1 MDPARGILPLALSEA
16 TDEQRRLMG
25 PWSDMHFAAVYANH
39 PGLYRV
45 VMPLIKQVV
54 VDSTLPTRDREILLF
69 RTLHLCED
77 VYESTHHREIARS
90 AGMTD
95 VEIDAA
101 RTGEGLSGFDATL
114 ANAAEQ
120 LVRHQRVGDETWREL
135 GERYRQAQMMEVV
148 ALVGTYVLIAMS
160 TRTFGI
166 AIEDDETFRGFMD
179 KRDYLQRE
187 RGTARG

>member
-1 MDPARGILPLALSEA
+1 
-16 TDEQRRLMG
+16 MG

-54 VDSTLPTRDREILLF
+54 VDSSLPTRDREILLF

-77 VYESTHHREIARS
+77 VYETTHHREIARS

-95 VEIDAA
+95 AEIDAA
-101 RTGEGLSGFDATL
+101 RSGVGLSGFDVTL
-114 ANAAEQ
+114 ASAAEE
-120 LVRHQRVGDETWREL
+120 LVRHKCVDDKTWREL
-135 GERYRQAQMMEVV
+135 GERYSQAQLMEVV
-148 ALVGTYVLIAMS
+148 ALVGTYVLVAMS

-166 AIEDDETFRGFMD
+166 VIEDDETFQGFMQ
-179 KRDYLQRE
+179 KRDYVPRE
-187 RGTARG
+187 RGTAHG